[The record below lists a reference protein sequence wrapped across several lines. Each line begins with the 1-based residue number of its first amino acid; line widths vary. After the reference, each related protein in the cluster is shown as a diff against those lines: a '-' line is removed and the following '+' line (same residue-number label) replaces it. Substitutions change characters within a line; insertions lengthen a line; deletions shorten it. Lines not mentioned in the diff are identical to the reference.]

1 MRLLEPLQLGG
12 RRARNRVIFGSH
24 ETNLGHKRSFSPQAL
39 AYYQRRAAGGAGIIV
54 LEAASVH
61 PSDWPYERAPLAEA
75 CKDDWASIGEA
86 LHAQGSL
93 VFAAL
98 NHAGG
103 QGASAFNQAP
113 LLAPSRVPEVNTR
126 EVPKSMEP
134 SDIEAVVAGF
144 ASATRLALESGLDG
158 VEINA
163 GQHSLIRQFLSGL
176 TNQRGDSWGED
187 KLSFA
192 RSVLEAVRN
201 EVDTHGA
208 SDNRPIVGLRL
219 SCDELAPWAGIVPE
233 AGAEIAASLAPYVDY
248 ITVVRGSIYS
258 VGATRPDSHISPGFN
273 LELTQQVR
281 DAVPPNV
288 AIVAQGSIIEVPMAD
303 DFITSGAADLVE
315 MTRAQIADPDL
326 VNKATAGALARIR
339 PCILCNQTCSVR
351 DNRNPIVS
359 CVGEPSSGHELEDRP
374 IEARPIEARFAN
386 PSSVLVVG
394 GGIAG
399 LEAAR
404 VARLRG
410 HQVRLVER
418 RSWFGGAIRLAA
430 QTPGR
435 ERLANLADWLEAECR
450 ELGVTLEANQEIT
463 PADVTAAPA
472 VILATGARHGLLPFD
487 IEPGGIVVHARTL
500 LETQQQDGMDS
511 MLELLGQGPVLI
523 WDPIGGPIAVSIAEM
538 LAPARAVELITQD
551 QVVGNLLARSGDMGT
566 ANTRLHGAGVTM
578 HKRSLLRSVGPG
590 CAEIEAI
597 YTGERHR
604 IEASAV
610 IACGHELA
618 DDSLW
623 HATGGM
629 HKQLG
634 DAVAPRTLY
643 EAVLEGR
650 RAALAIE
657 NSGPIETGPIES
669 AERA

>member
-39 AYYQRRAAGGAGIIV
+39 AYYQRRAAGGTGIIV

-86 LHAQGSL
+86 LHTQGSL

-144 ASATRLALESGLDG
+144 ASATRLALDAGLDG

-192 RSVLEAVRN
+192 RAVLEAVRN
-201 EVDTHGA
+201 EVDTYGA
-208 SDNRPIVGLRL
+208 SENRPVVGLRL

-258 VGATRPDSHISPGFN
+258 VGATRPDSHVSPGFN

-281 DAVPPNV
+281 TAVPPNV

-315 MTRAQIADPDL
+315 MTRAQIADPYL

-374 IEARPIEARFAN
+374 VQEWPIETRSGN
-386 PSSVLVVG
+386 SSSVLVVG
-394 GGIAG
+394 GGIGG

-404 VARLRG
+404 VARLSG

-418 RSWFGGAIRLAA
+418 RPWFGGAIRLGA

-435 ERLANLADWLEAECR
+435 ERLAHFADWLEAECR

-463 PADVTAAPA
+463 PADIEAVSG

-487 IEPGGIVVHARTL
+487 IEPGAIVVHARTL
-500 LETQQQDGMDS
+500 LEAQQKDGTDS
-511 MLELLGQGPVLI
+511 MLELLGKGPILV

-538 LAPARAVELITQD
+538 LAPARAIELITQD

-578 HKRSLLRSVGPG
+578 HKRSLLRSVGVG
-590 CAEIEAI
+590 FAEIEAI

-623 HATGGM
+623 HATGEM

-650 RAALAIE
+650 CAALAIE
-657 NSGPIETGPIES
+657 NAVPIETGPIEN